1 MDFKEK
7 EILDMESRLKKLDT
21 YCRGNLRALNQV
33 RMIRLTIN
41 KAKRRDGKLRR
52 S

>member
-1 MDFKEK
+1 MELKEK
-7 EILDMESRLKKLDT
+7 EILAIEDRLQKIESI
-21 YCRGNLRALNQV
+21 CRGNLRAQNHI
-33 RMIRLTIN
+33 RIIRLTLN